1 MSLLRLFRFLHNLV
15 HAGEQLGLI
24 FVLSFLFF
32 WACQDGT
39 QKSQPEEAGTAGAV
53 GVSEQAVTTTVSDS
67 ARVPTEAEADSL
79 WQLEQ
84 QIMQQPEN
92 IELRREF
99 GRRALDAGA
108 GVIWTV
114 GQGRVNPKATNSSVA
129 ANQAEMAAKLDASRW
144 AAYLI
149 EWQKTNYA
157 APFGSLQSNVPGAT
171 VVRKKNY
178 DSLCVILARVSLN
191 NKP

>member
-1 MSLLRLFRFLHNLV
+1 MKLNF
-15 HAGEQLGLI
+15 A
-24 FVLSFLFF
+24 SFFIIIWI

-39 QKSQPEEAGTAGAV
+39 RKGQPEEAGTAGTAS
-53 GVSEQAVTTTVSDS
+53 VSEQTVTATASDS
-67 ARVPTEAEADSL
+67 ARVPSEAEADSL

-92 IELRREF
+92 TEFRREL
-99 GRRALDAGA
+99 GRRAIDARA

-114 GQGRVNPKATNSSVA
+114 GQGRVNPKTTNPSVA

-149 EWQKTNYA
+149 EWQKTDYA
-157 APFGSLQSNVPGAT
+157 APFGSLQSNLPGAA
-171 VVRKKNY
+171 VVRKKTY
-178 DSLCVILARVSLN
+178 DSLCVVLARVSL
-191 NKP
+191 K